1 MKQRSGVLIIAVI
14 VLLAAGAA
22 ILILWLGRPNMT
34 TTELRQRIG
43 QMLLVGFRGAEVSQ
57 TSTIVAAVRDL
68 NLGGVILFDVDVPS
82 GRTVERN
89 IVNPTQT
96 RKLIADL
103 QRWTPTPL
111 WVAVDAEGGKVNR
124 LKTKYG
130 FLEIPS
136 AEEMGRLGLAATRE
150 IAGKLADELAGL
162 GFNLNFAPVV
172 DVNVNPQNP
181 VIGALGRSFSA
192 DPEQVTAC
200 AAAFIEGLHSQRI
213 ATSLK
218 HFPGHGSSAA
228 DSHLGLVDVTS
239 SWSTSELI
247 PYRDLISRGLVDMVM
262 TAHVIN
268 RTVDQD
274 YPATLSTRFIGP
286 ILREQF
292 QFNGPVVSDDL
303 EMGAIT
309 QNFGFEEALVRAVN
323 AGCDLLIL
331 SNNDSLYDDNA
342 AYRAV
347 EAIYQAVQ
355 SGKIPSARIW
365 QASERLRV
373 LKEAFGVL
381 PATTPIETRSTP

>member
-1 MKQRSGVLIIAVI
+1 MKQRSGVLIVAVI

-68 NLGGVILFDVDVPS
+68 NLGGVILFDIDVPS

-89 IVNPTQT
+89 IVNPSQT
-96 RKLIADL
+96 RTLIADL

-111 WVAVDAEGGKVNR
+111 WVAVDVEGGKVNR
-124 LKTKYG
+124 LKAKYG

-136 AEEMGRLGLAATRE
+136 AEEMGRLGPAATGE
-150 IAGKLADELAGL
+150 IADKLAGELAGL

-200 AAAFIEGLHSQRI
+200 AAAFIEGMHSQRI

-247 PYRDLISRGLVDMVM
+247 PYRDLIARGLVDMVM

-268 RTVDQD
+268 RNVDQD

-309 QNFGFEEALVRAVN
+309 QHFGFEEALVRAVN

-331 SNNDSLYDDNA
+331 SNNGSLYDDNA

-381 PATTPIETRSTP
+381 PAPTPIEIDSTP

>member
-1 MKQRSGVLIIAVI
+1 MKQRSTVLIVAILV
-14 VLLAAGAA
+14 LAAAGVA
-22 ILILWLGRPNMT
+22 LFILWLGRPNMT
-34 TTELRQRIG
+34 TAELRQRIG
-43 QMLLVGFRGAEVSQ
+43 QMLLVGFRGAEASQ
-57 TSTIVAAVRDL
+57 TSTIVAAIRDL
-68 NLGGVILFDVDVPS
+68 NLGGVILFDIDVPS

-89 IVNPTQT
+89 IVDPAQT

-103 QRWTPTPL
+103 QRWSPTSL
-111 WVAVDAEGGKVNR
+111 WIAVDAEGGKVNR
-124 LKTKYG
+124 LKAKYG

-136 AEEMGRLGLAATRE
+136 AEEMGRMGPAATRE
-150 IAGKLADELAGL
+150 IADKLAGQLAEL

-192 DPEQVTAC
+192 DPDQVTAC
-200 AAAFIEGLHSQRI
+200 AAAFIEGMHSQRI

-218 HFPGHGSSAA
+218 HFPGHGSSAS
-228 DSHLGLVDVTS
+228 DSHLGLVDITS
-239 SWSTSELI
+239 SWTTRELI

-268 RTVDQD
+268 RSVDPE

-292 QFNGPVVSDDL
+292 QFKGPVVSDDL

-331 SNNDSLYDDNA
+331 SNNGSLYDDRA
-342 AYRAV
+342 AYQAV

-355 SGKIPSARIW
+355 SGKISSTRIW
-365 QASERLRV
+365 QSSERLRT

-381 PATTPIETRSTP
+381 PAPTPVETGGTP

>member
-355 SGKIPSARIW
+355 SGKIPSARI
-365 QASERLRV
+365 
-373 LKEAFGVL
+373 
-381 PATTPIETRSTP
+381 

>member
-1 MKQRSGVLIIAVI
+1 MKQRSVVLIMAVI

-57 TSTIVAAVRDL
+57 TSTIVTAVRDL
-68 NLGGVILFDVDVPS
+68 NLGGVILFDIDVPS
-82 GRTVERN
+82 GRTIPRN
-89 IVNPTQT
+89 IVNPVQT
-96 RKLIADL
+96 RDLIADL

-124 LKTKYG
+124 LKAKYG

-136 AEEMGRLGLAATRE
+136 AEEMGQMGPVATRE
-150 IAGKLADELAGL
+150 IADKLAGELVSL
-162 GFNLNFAPVV
+162 GFNLDFAPVV

-200 AAAFIEGLHSQRI
+200 AAAFIEGMHSQRI

-218 HFPGHGSSAA
+218 HFPGHGSSAD

-239 SWSTSELI
+239 SWTTRELI

-262 TAHVIN
+262 TAHVMN
-268 RTVDQD
+268 RSVDPD

-286 ILREQF
+286 ILREQL
-292 QFNGPVVSDDL
+292 QFNGPVASDDL

-309 QNFGFEEALVRAVN
+309 QHFGFEEALVRAVN

-331 SNNDSLYDDNA
+331 SNNGSLYDDRA
-342 AYRAV
+342 AYQAA

-355 SGKIPSARIW
+355 SGKISSSRIW
-365 QASERLRV
+365 QASERLRA
-373 LKEAFGVL
+373 LKQAFGLL
-381 PATTPIETRSTP
+381 PAATPVDTGGNP